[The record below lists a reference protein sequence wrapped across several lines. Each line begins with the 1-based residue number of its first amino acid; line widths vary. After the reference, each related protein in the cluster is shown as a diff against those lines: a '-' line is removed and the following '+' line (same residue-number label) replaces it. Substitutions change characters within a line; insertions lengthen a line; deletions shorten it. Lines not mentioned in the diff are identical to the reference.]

1 MTTFQFSKTLAV
13 THGVVRRPDGAQVDT
28 VRVPVQ
34 DVGDGHFVAL
44 VEGRRERLQAAAHGD
59 AVFVQLRGRAWRVD
73 RLDPTRSAG
82 AAAVAGT
89 GAGAGASLAP
99 MPGVVISLQ
108 AEVGQAV
115 RAGAP
120 LLVIESMKL
129 QMTIEATA
137 DGVVAELPFAVGQ
150 TFQRG
155 AVLVRTATPAGTTSE
170 GAAA

>member
-1 MTTFQFSKTLAV
+1 MTTYQFSKTPAA
-13 THGVVRRPDGAQVDT
+13 THGVIRRPDGVQVDE

-34 DVGDGHFVAL
+34 GLGGGHFV
-44 VEGRRERLQAAAHGD
+44 VNVDGRRERLQAATHGD

-82 AAAVAGT
+82 TAVV
-89 GAGAGASLAP
+89 AGAGASLAP
-99 MPGVVISLQ
+99 MPGVVISLH

-115 RAGAP
+115 RRGAP

-129 QMTIEATA
+129 QMTIEAAA
-137 DGVVAELPFAVGQ
+137 DGVVVQLPFAVGQ

-155 AVLVRTATPAGTTSE
+155 AVLVRTESE
-170 GAAA
+170 GATA

>member
-1 MTTFQFSKTLAV
+1 MTTYQFSKTPAV
-13 THGVVRRPDGAQVDT
+13 THGVVRRPDGAQVDE

-34 DVGDGHFVAL
+34 DVGGGHFVAL
-44 VEGRRERLQAAAHGD
+44 IDGRRERLQAAAHGD
-59 AVFVQLRGRAWRVD
+59 AVFVQLRGRAWRID

-82 AAAVAGT
+82 AATV
-89 GAGAGASLAP
+89 AGAGASLAP
-99 MPGVVISLQ
+99 MPGVVISVQ

-115 RAGAP
+115 RAGAA

-137 DGVVAELPFAVGQ
+137 DGVVKELPFAVGQ

-155 AVLVRTATPAGTTSE
+155 AVLVRTAAEAESAE
-170 GAAA
+170 VAA

>member
-1 MTTFQFSKTLAV
+1 MTTFQFSKTPAV

-82 AAAVAGT
+82 AAAVAG
-89 GAGAGASLAP
+89 AGASLAP

-155 AVLVRTATPAGTTSE
+155 AVLVRTATPAETTGE

>member
-1 MTTFQFSKTLAV
+1 MTTFQFSKTPAV
-13 THGVVRRPDGAQVDT
+13 THGVVRRPDGAQVDA
-28 VRVPVQ
+28 VRVPVH
-34 DVGDGHFVAL
+34 DAGGGHFVAL
-44 VEGRRERLQAAAHGD
+44 VDGRRERLQAAAHGD

-82 AAAVAGT
+82 AAAVAG
-89 GAGAGASLAP
+89 AGASLAP

-108 AEVGQAV
+108 AAVGQPV

-155 AVLVRTATPAGTTSE
+155 AVLVRTATPAETTSE

>member
-1 MTTFQFSKTLAV
+1 MTHYQFSKTPAV
-13 THGVVRRPDGAQVDT
+13 THGVIRRPGGAQVDD

-34 DVGDGHFVAL
+34 DVGGGHFVA
-44 VEGRRERLQAAAHGD
+44 VVDGRRERLQAATHGD

-73 RLDPTRSAG
+73 RLDPTRSAV
-82 AAAVAGT
+82 AAPV
-89 GAGAGASLAP
+89 AGAGVSLAP

-108 AEVGQAV
+108 SGVGQPV

-129 QMTIEATA
+129 QLTIEATA
-137 DGVVAELPFAVGQ
+137 DGVVMELPFAVGQ

-155 AVLVRTATPAGTTSE
+155 AVLVRTAAEAEAKTEAKTG
-170 GAAA
+170 GVAA